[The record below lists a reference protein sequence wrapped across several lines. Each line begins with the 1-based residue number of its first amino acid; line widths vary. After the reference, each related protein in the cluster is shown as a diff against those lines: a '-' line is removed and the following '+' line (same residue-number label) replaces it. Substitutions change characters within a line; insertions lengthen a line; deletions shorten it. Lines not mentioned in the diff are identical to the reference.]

1 MSTIS
6 AILTPSPDG
15 TLHLPLPAG
24 WGRGRVKVVAQVS
37 PLPESEAGVSE
48 AAQREELLDIMERI
62 ARRNPFKTIADPV
75 AWQKQMRE
83 DVTLPWPN
91 QS

>member
-24 WGRGRVKVVAQVS
+24 WRSGRVKVVAQVD
-37 PLPESEAGVSE
+37 LLSETQDQAME
-48 AAQREELLDIMERI
+48 TDQPKELLEIMERI
-62 ARRNPFKTIADPV
+62 ARRNPFKGIKDPV
-75 AWQKQMRE
+75 AWQREMRE
-83 DVTLPWPN
+83 DVVLPWPN